1 MSKKQLLDQNNN
13 HKNSVVEKK
22 EATNYSTITDS
33 ITSLAEKM
41 ATINYSAINNSISS
55 LTEKMVAINY
65 SAINN
70 SISSLAEKMVAIN
83 YSAINNS
90 ISSLAEK
97 MAAINYSAINNSISS
112 LAEKMAA
119 INYSAI
125 DNSITS
131 LAEKMVAI
139 NYSTINNSI
148 TSLAEKMFTINYS
161 AINNSITRL
170 SEKLISNSYF
180 SSLGDQLLNMPLDRL
195 KFNSFVENFESIS
208 VNIDLENI
216 NYDDMPCEKLEE
228 IKTSPVQLIEK
239 IITGTLDYNDIK
251 NNRLLVYPLLFIR
264 IIIAFAITYLLTK
277 NLDQLIDTNK
287 NESYVNTEITSSQY
301 NNLDLNL
308 KIIITDKLNIR
319 ESPSTQSNIKGTLSN
334 FDIVKVINQV
344 PYWFEIEYIDLKY
357 NETKTGWISKKY
369 TADYFNTLDTY
380 LEYFSK

>member
-33 ITSLAEKM
+33 ITSLAKKM
-41 ATINYSAINNSISS
+41 AT
-55 LTEKMVAINY
+55 
-65 SAINN
+65 
-70 SISSLAEKMVAIN
+70 IN

-97 MAAINYSAINNSISS
+97 MAAINYSVINNSISSLAEKTATINYSAINNSISS
-112 LAEKMAA
+112 LAEKMA
-119 INYSAI
+119 
-125 DNSITS
+125 
-131 LAEKMVAI
+131 
-139 NYSTINNSI
+139 
-148 TSLAEKMFTINYS
+148 TINYS
-161 AINNSITRL
+161 AINNSISSLAEKIATVNYSAIDNSITKL
-170 SEKLISNSYF
+170 SETLISNSYF

-251 NNRLLVYPLLFIR
+251 SNRLLVYPLLFIR

-277 NLDQLIDTNK
+277 NLDQLIDNNK
-287 NESYVNTEITSSQY
+287 NESCVNTEINSSQY

-319 ESPSTQSNIKGTLSN
+319 ESPSTQSDIKGTLSN
-334 FDIVKVINQV
+334 FDIVKVINQF